1 MRSADELDSGRRR
14 SDRAPRVTVA
24 VAVTR
29 DPPRAVHPFT
39 HSLTHARTHARSS
52 IKPSSGCYDALSAKI
67 LQQAGHQAALV
78 SGAAVSA
85 TQLGEPDL
93 GLLTAPEMV
102 RRTTQ
107 ICNSVPTFPVIAD
120 IESGGGGVL
129 NVQRTVKSLMQCG
142 ARGCIIEDQAGK
154 RMGHGA
160 RSMVPAEEFV
170 SKIAAAREAIG
181 EADFFLIARTDA
193 RSASAKRGLED
204 AILRANLYCQAG
216 ADAHVVGGLRSVDE
230 LRIVGENT
238 TGLRVANMVEGGV
251 TPICSTAQ
259 LQDMGFHVAC
269 YPLSSLYAATRALV
283 EVYGGLAAT
292 GTSQHSWE
300 DMVSWRA
307 FQDILGLE
315 ERYTS
320 EEHFNQVQGPSSSI
334 EQRLRAKVKGVV
346 KPHKVEG

>member
-1 MRSADELDSGRRR
+1 M
-14 SDRAPRVTVA
+14 
-24 VAVTR
+24 
-29 DPPRAVHPFT
+29 
-39 HSLTHARTHARSS
+39 
-52 IKPSSGCYDALSAKI
+52 
-67 LQQAGHQAALV
+67 QQAGHQAALV

-93 GLLTAPEMV
+93 SLLTAPEMV

-129 NVQRTVKSLMQCG
+129 NVQRTIKSLMAAG
-142 ARGCIIEDQAGK
+142 ARGCIIEDQAWPK
-154 RMGHGA
+154 RTGTI
-160 RSMVPAEEFV
+160 RSVLPKEEFV
-170 SKIAAAREAIG
+170 SKVAAARDVIG
-181 EADFFLIARTDA
+181 DSDFFLIARTDA
-193 RSASAKRGLED
+193 RSTSAKRGLED
-204 AILRANLYCQAG
+204 AMIRANYFIDAG
-216 ADAHVVGGLRSVDE
+216 ADAHLVGGLRSVDE

-238 TGLRVANMVEGGV
+238 AGMRVANMVEGGV

-259 LQDMGFHVAC
+259 LQDMGFNIVC

-292 GTSQHSWE
+292 GTSQNSWE

-315 ERYTS
+315 ERYAS
-320 EEHFNQVQGPSSSI
+320 EEHFNSVQGPASNI
-334 EQRLRAKVKGVV
+334 EKRLRAKVKGLV
-346 KPHKVEG
+346 KPHSPGH

>member
-1 MRSADELDSGRRR
+1 MSENGVSARNKT
-14 SDRAPRVTVA
+14 TVHKLVEYFGA
-24 VAVTR
+24 ITV
-29 DPPRAVHPFT
+29 P
-39 HSLTHARTHARSS
+39 
-52 IKPSSGCYDALSAKI
+52 GCYDALSVKI

-129 NVQRTVKSLMQCG
+129 NVQRTIKSLMAAG
-142 ARGCIIEDQAGK
+142 ARGCIIEDQAWPK
-154 RMGHGA
+154 RTGTI
-160 RSMVPAEEFV
+160 RSVLPKEEFV
-170 SKIAAAREAIG
+170 SKIAAAREIIG
-181 EADFFLIARTDA
+181 ESDFFLIARTDA
-193 RSASAKRGLED
+193 RSTSAKRGLED
-204 AILRANLYCQAG
+204 AMIRANYFVDAG
-216 ADAHVVGGLRSVDE
+216 ADAHLIGGLRSVDE

-238 TGLRVANMVEGGV
+238 TGMRVANMVEGGV

-259 LQDMGFHVAC
+259 LQGMGFNIVC

-292 GTSQHSWE
+292 GTSQNSWE

-315 ERYTS
+315 GRYAS
-320 EEHFNQVQGPSSSI
+320 EEHFNSVQGPTSNI
-334 EQRLRAKVKGVV
+334 EKRLRAKVKGLV
-346 KPHKVEG
+346 KPHSPEH

>member
-1 MRSADELDSGRRR
+1 M
-14 SDRAPRVTVA
+14 
-24 VAVTR
+24 
-29 DPPRAVHPFT
+29 
-39 HSLTHARTHARSS
+39 
-52 IKPSSGCYDALSAKI
+52 
-67 LQQAGHQAALV
+67 QQAGHQAALV

-120 IESGGGGVL
+120 IESGGAGVL
-129 NVQRTVKSLMQCG
+129 NVQRTVKSLIQCG

-160 RSMVPAEEFV
+160 RSLVPAEEFISKV
-170 SKIAAAREAIG
+170 SAAREAIG
-181 EADFFLIARTDA
+181 DADFFLVARTDA

-204 AILRANLYCQAG
+204 AIIRANLYCQAG

-238 TGLRVANMVEGGV
+238 VGLRVANMVEGGV
-251 TPICSTAQ
+251 TPICSTEQ
-259 LQDMGFHVAC
+259 LKEMGFHIAC

-320 EEHFNQVQGPSSSI
+320 EEHFNSVQGPSSSI
-334 EQRLRAKVKGVV
+334 EQRLRAKVKGAVRE
-346 KPHKVEG
+346 HKVEG

>member
-24 VAVTR
+24 VAVSR

-39 HSLTHARTHARSS
+39 HSLTHARSS

-142 ARGCIIEDQAGK
+142 ARGCIIED
-154 RMGHGA
+154 
-160 RSMVPAEEFV
+160 
-170 SKIAAAREAIG
+170 
-181 EADFFLIARTDA
+181 
-193 RSASAKRGLED
+193 
-204 AILRANLYCQAG
+204 
-216 ADAHVVGGLRSVDE
+216 
-230 LRIVGENT
+230 
-238 TGLRVANMVEGGV
+238 
-251 TPICSTAQ
+251 
-259 LQDMGFHVAC
+259 
-269 YPLSSLYAATRALV
+269 
-283 EVYGGLAAT
+283 
-292 GTSQHSWE
+292 
-300 DMVSWRA
+300 
-307 FQDILGLE
+307 
-315 ERYTS
+315 
-320 EEHFNQVQGPSSSI
+320 
-334 EQRLRAKVKGVV
+334 
-346 KPHKVEG
+346 

>member
-1 MRSADELDSGRRR
+1 MYLYA
-14 SDRAPRVTVA
+14 
-24 VAVTR
+24 
-29 DPPRAVHPFT
+29 
-39 HSLTHARTHARSS
+39 
-52 IKPSSGCYDALSAKI
+52 GCYDALSAKI

-129 NVQRTVKSLMQCG
+129 NVQRTIKSLMAAG
-142 ARGCIIEDQAGK
+142 ARGCIIEDQAWPK
-154 RMGHGA
+154 RMGHI
-160 RSMVPAEEFV
+160 RSIVPKEEFV
-170 SKIAAAREAIG
+170 SKIAAARDVIG
-181 EADFFLIARTDA
+181 ESDFFLIARTDA
-193 RSASAKRGLED
+193 RSTSAKRGLED
-204 AILRANLYCQAG
+204 SIIRANYFIDAG
-216 ADAHVVGGLRSVDE
+216 ADAHLVGGLRSVDE

-238 TGLRVANMVEGGV
+238 IGMRVANMVEGGV

-259 LQDMGFHVAC
+259 LQEMGFHVVC

-292 GTSQHSWE
+292 GTSQNSWE

-315 ERYTS
+315 ERYAS
-320 EEHFNQVQGPSSSI
+320 EEHFNSVQGPASNI
-334 EQRLRAKVKGVV
+334 EKRLRSRVKGLV
-346 KPHKVEG
+346 KPHSPDN